1 MEIADFRRIAL
12 SLEGAEES
20 SHMGSPDFRVGG
32 RIFATLASQSEGYG
46 NLMLTPEQQAAF
58 VADMPDVFVPIKGGW
73 GRMGATHVVLSNAN
87 EDLLQGA
94 LHTAWELRRKAN
106 QKTKAKKRQPRLLSA
121 ILLLSTF
128 LVHSAWAQSASHP
141 EQKQLVIIDTD
152 IGDDI
157 DDAFAVGLALQSP
170 EFKLLGI
177 TTAFGD
183 TKLRAQLAVR
193 LLAVVGR
200 RDIPVVAGVETPPR
214 TKFTQAHYAEGG
226 DAKQIKP
233 GSAPD
238 FILGEIRKHP
248 GQITLIA
255 IGPQTNLGATIDKDP
270 ATFRKLKRIV
280 MMGGSVYKGYNGG
293 GPDPEWNIL
302 CDIPAA
308 QKVFTSG
315 VPLYVM
321 PLDATILRLSDEKR
335 KALFDYHSP
344 LTAQVEELYKEWGQ
358 PTPTLFDPMAV
369 GYASKPDLC
378 PTTALHI
385 TVDDKGFTRPGP
397 GAPNA
402 QVCLKSDPATF
413 FPFVLNRLMSGAPAR

>member
-1 MEIADFRRIAL
+1 MR
-12 SLEGAEES
+12 
-20 SHMGSPDFRVGG
+20 
-32 RIFATLASQSEGYG
+32 T
-46 NLMLTPEQQAAF
+46 
-58 VADMPDVFVPIKGGW
+58 
-73 GRMGATHVVLSNAN
+73 
-87 EDLLQGA
+87 
-94 LHTAWELRRKAN
+94 
-106 QKTKAKKRQPRLLSA
+106 RLLSA

-128 LVHSAWAQSASHP
+128 LVHGAPLLPGAWAQPASHSEP
-141 EQKQLVIIDTD
+141 KQLVIIDTD

-157 DDAFAVGLALQSP
+157 DDAFAVGLALESP

-183 TKLRAQLAVR
+183 TKLRAQLTVR
-193 LLAVVGR
+193 LLDAVGR
-200 RDIPVVAGVETPPR
+200 GDIPVVAGVETAPR
-214 TKFTQAHYAEGG
+214 AKFSQAQYAKGG
-226 DAKQIKP
+226 DAKPVQP

-238 FILGEIRKHP
+238 FILSEIRKHP

-255 IGPQTNLGATIDKDP
+255 IGPQTNLGAAIDKDA

-280 MMGGSVYKGYNGG
+280 MMGGSVYRGYAGG
-293 GPDPEWNIL
+293 APDPEWNIL

-321 PLDATILRLSDEKR
+321 PLDSTILKLDDEKR
-335 KALFDYHSP
+335 KTLFAYGSP
-344 LTAQVEELYKEWGQ
+344 LTAQIEELYKEWGQ

-369 GYASKPDLC
+369 GYAEKSDLC

-385 TVDDKGFTRPGP
+385 TVDDKGYTRPSP

-413 FPFVLNRLMSGAPAR
+413 FPFFMNRLMSVAPTGAPAR